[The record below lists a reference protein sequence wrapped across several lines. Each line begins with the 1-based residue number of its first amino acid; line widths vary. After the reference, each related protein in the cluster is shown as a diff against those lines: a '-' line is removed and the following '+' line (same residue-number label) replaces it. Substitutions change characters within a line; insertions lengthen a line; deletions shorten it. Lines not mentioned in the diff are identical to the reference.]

1 MSEQRRARGACF
13 TLWSL
18 VFLTT
23 ACAHTSNAPD
33 NDEAP
38 GIFLLGRDDVVEVS
52 VYRDA
57 DLTRTV
63 PVRPDGRISLPV
75 VGEIVA
81 AGLTPSELRDEVA
94 SRLAP
99 WVQDPTVVSVIVRE
113 VRSARFFVVGEVAR
127 PGAYPIAG
135 EVSALQALALAG
147 GLGEFSDRDDLTVI
161 RAGSG
166 RRVTV
171 AIHDLERGAA
181 VVPVRAGDTL
191 VVP

>member
-1 MSEQRRARGACF
+1 MSEQRRARRVGF
-13 TLWSL
+13 ILWAL
-18 VFLTT
+18 AATAT
-23 ACAHTSNAPD
+23 ACAHSSPEPEAD
-33 NDEAP
+33 DAP
-38 GIFLLGRDDVVEVS
+38 GIFLLGRDDVIEVS

-81 AGLTPSELRDEVA
+81 AGLTPAQLRDEVA
-94 SRLAP
+94 ARLSP

-113 VRSARFFVVGEVAR
+113 VHSARFFVVGEVAR

-147 GLGEFSDRDDLTVI
+147 GLGEFSDRDNLTVI

-171 AIHDLERGAA
+171 AIDDLERGAA